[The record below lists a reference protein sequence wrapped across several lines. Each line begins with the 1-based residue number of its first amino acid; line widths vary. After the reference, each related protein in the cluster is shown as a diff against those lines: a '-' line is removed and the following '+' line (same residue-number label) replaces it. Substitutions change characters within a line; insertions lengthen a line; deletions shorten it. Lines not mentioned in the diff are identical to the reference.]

1 MINIRVEKILLMIYK
16 IMNGW
21 EIRVYEADQ
30 RDYSSM
36 RNRLYENK
44 KNKLPKLN
52 SSIYLKKWIFWKLY
66 K

>member
-1 MINIRVEKILLMIYK
+1 MIYK
-16 IMNGW
+16 MLNGW

-44 KNKLPKLN
+44 KNKLPRLN